1 MEDYIFLSI
10 SKTGSNSMANSL
22 SRNGIKCY
30 EHNYLK
36 NIDYSGKKII
46 AGVRNPYTRIHSLYE
61 YFTKVRDIIDEN
73 NLKDFVMSF
82 GDYIDYGPA
91 FDTCYNI
98 LNINGV
104 LDIDTIIKF
113 ESIENDYKSFCDNLG
128 IKNRL
133 STDNVNKLK
142 SDYSVSLFDSE
153 MIEHVNTIFHDDF
166 VNFGYTK
173 L

>member
-10 SKTGSNSMANSL
+10 SKTGSNSMSNSL
-22 SRNGIKCY
+22 SRHGIKCY

-104 LDIDTIIKF
+104 LDIDT
-113 ESIENDYKSFCDNLG
+113 LG
-128 IKNRL
+128 IKNSL

-153 MIEHVNTIFHDDF
+153 MIEYVNTIFDKDF
-166 VNFGYTK
+166 IHFGYTK
-173 L
+173 Q